1 MIISDDGKW
10 RLYNKHDIALARDFN
25 CAPRGVNYAPKVA
38 LKIVS
43 ALTKAYSVVIYY
55 L

>member
-1 MIISDDGKW
+1 MSDDRKW
-10 RLYNKHDIALARDFN
+10 RLYNN
-25 CAPRGVNYAPKVA
+25 APKVA

>member
-1 MIISDDGKW
+1 MIVNDACTI
-10 RLYNKHDIALARDFN
+10 NMIAFARDFN